1 MGPYGVQPPM
11 FPRGGFPNPNLIPFQ
26 PQMNVAPRI
35 VPLPVV
41 VAPSFQRDPI
51 IQQLTALGLEPVITN
66 VWVGK
71 ICPLVEDF
79 IIKKLLNACGVV
91 STWTRVEANGQ
102 LKTFGFCKYANAE
115 GALRSLRLLNGLSIG
130 TEQLHLKVDQ
140 NTTEYL
146 DEYEKKRKTYLE
158 TFENGENKGPILPIL
173 DIEAGDK
180 AAKEII
186 ETITE
191 QVTKALNEEEEGVG
205 VVSKEVRAF
214 REKQMKLEKERKEK
228 EEQEEKRKRQREEE
242 EKQQLKR
249 QQERE
254 DRELRDKERKWC
266 DYEKERARS
275 RKDYFEEIKERQ
287 IKRKQ
292 CLLLDDED
300 DKSHRKK
307 IKSRES
313 RKKRLREKEDDDHE
327 KAKEDHEMEL
337 IRREQEK
344 QEEEARRKKEEER
357 KRIQEMAEKT
367 KMDLERMKEEKLRM
381 ERLQQERILQER
393 QQADKMRVERQEQD
407 EKKKTAFSV
416 SLNQVGQLA
425 VRKQPSAT
433 ATSMFSAESDDSNES
448 NLKKKRKLMVLE
460 HEVGNHE
467 MREEQKTIL
476 DAKAKAQAVID
487 KIPTQKADLFKFP
500 IDWAIVDQYKIVE
513 DKMNGW
519 VKKKIVEYLGE
530 EEQSLI
536 NYICKK
542 LTEHTPPDLLL
553 ENLLQVLE
561 DEASDFVIRMWR
573 MLIYNIL
580 MITNDK

>member
-1 MGPYGVQPPM
+1 
-11 FPRGGFPNPNLIPFQ
+11 
-26 PQMNVAPRI
+26 
-35 VPLPVV
+35 
-41 VAPSFQRDPI
+41 
-51 IQQLTALGLEPVITN
+51 
-66 VWVGK
+66 
-71 ICPLVEDF
+71 
-79 IIKKLLNACGVV
+79 
-91 STWTRVEANGQ
+91 VEANGQ

-146 DEYEKKRKTYLE
+146 DEYEKKRKTYIDSLGD
-158 TFENGENKGPILPIL
+158 GENKLPIIPLL
-173 DIEAGDK
+173 DTEAGDK
-180 AAKEII
+180 TAKEII
-186 ETITE
+186 ETIS
-191 QVTKALNEEEEGVG
+191 VKITKAINEEEEGVG

-214 REKQMKLEKERKEK
+214 REKQMKVEKEKKER
-228 EEQEEKRKRQREEE
+228 EEQEEKRKRQKEEE
-242 EKQQLKR
+242 EKHQQKR

-254 DRELRDKERKWC
+254 ERDLRDKERKWC
-266 DYEKERARS
+266 DYEKDRARS

-307 IKSRES
+307 IKSKES

-327 KAKEDHEMEL
+327 KAKEDHEYEL

-344 QEEEARRKKEEER
+344 QDEEVRRKKEEER

-393 QQADKMRVERQEQD
+393 QQAEKLRSEMQERE

-425 VRKQPSAT
+425 IRKTVSNVAT
-433 ATSMFSAESDDSNES
+433 TMFSAEADDSNES

-467 MREEQKTIL
+467 IREEQKTIL

-500 IDWAIVDQYKIVE
+500 IDWAVVDQYKIVE

-542 LTEHTPPDLLL
+542 LGEHTPPDQLL
-553 ENLLQVLE
+553 ESLLQVLE

>member
-1 MGPYGVQPPM
+1 MHPPHMNPMGFRGPPMQPPMMFRGGPPMGPYGVQQPM
-11 FPRGGFPNPNLIPFQ
+11 FPRGGFPNPNQIPFQ
-26 PQMNVAPRI
+26 AQINVAPRV

-41 VAPSFQRDPI
+41 VAPIHHHIDPT
-51 IQQLTALGLEPVITN
+51 IQQLTTIGLEPVVTN

-146 DEYEKKRKTYLE
+146 ETYEKKRKTYLE
-158 TFENGENKGPILPIL
+158 SLENGENKVPILPIL

-186 ETITE
+186 ETVTE
-191 QVTKALNEEEEGVG
+191 QVTKALNEEVEGVG

-242 EKQQLKR
+242 EKQQQKR

-254 DRELRDKERKWC
+254 ERELRDKERKWC

-313 RKKRLREKEDDDHE
+313 RKKRLREKEDDEHE

-337 IRREQEK
+337 LRREQER
-344 QEEEARRKKEEER
+344 QEEEVKRRKEEER

-367 KMDLERMKEEKLRM
+367 KMDLVRMKEEKLRM
-381 ERLQQERILQER
+381 ERLQQERLLQER
-393 QQADKMRVERQEQD
+393 QQAEKMRVERQEQE

-425 VRKQPSAT
+425 VRKQAVSNA

-487 KIPTQKADLFKFP
+487 KIPTQKAELFKFQ
-500 IDWAIVDQYKIVE
+500 IDWAIVDQIPCQF
-513 DKMNGW
+513 G
-519 VKKKIVEYLGE
+519 
-530 EEQSLI
+530 
-536 NYICKK
+536 
-542 LTEHTPPDLLL
+542 H
-553 ENLLQVLE
+553 
-561 DEASDFVIRMWR
+561 R
-573 MLIYNIL
+573 
-580 MITNDK
+580 

>member
-1 MGPYGVQPPM
+1 MVPYGGPIQPPM
-11 FPRGGFPNPNLIPFQ
+11 FPRGGFPIPNQMPFQ
-26 PQMNVAPRI
+26 IQMNRVVPPPVIAAPI
-35 VPLPVV
+35 HHMDQT
-41 VAPSFQRDPI
+41 A
-51 IQQLTALGLEPVITN
+51 QQLISLGLEPVATN

-79 IIKKLLNACGVV
+79 IVKQLLSACGLVT
-91 STWTRVEANGQ
+91 SWTRVEANGQ

-115 GALRSLRLLNGLSIG
+115 GALRSLRLLNGLSVG

-146 DEYEKKRKTYLE
+146 DGYEKKRKNYIDSLGD
-158 TFENGENKGPILPIL
+158 GENKLAIIPLL

-180 AAKEII
+180 TAR
-186 ETITE
+186 ETIE
-191 QVTKALNEEEEGVG
+191 SISAKITKAINEEEEGVG
-205 VVSKEVRAF
+205 VVSKEIRAF
-214 REKQMKLEKERKEK
+214 RERQMKLEKEKKEK
-228 EEQEEKRKRQREEE
+228 EEQEERRKRQKEEE
-242 EKQQLKR
+242 EKQQQKR

-254 DRELRDKERKWC
+254 ERDLRDKERKWC

-307 IKSRES
+307 IKSKES
-313 RKKRLREKEDDDHE
+313 RKKRQREREDDDHE
-327 KAKEDHEMEL
+327 KAKEDHEYEL
-337 IRREQEK
+337 VRREQEK
-344 QEEEARRKKEEER
+344 QEEEAKHKKEEER

-367 KMDLERMKEEKLRM
+367 KMDLERMKEEKIRM
-381 ERLQQERILQER
+381 ERLQQERAMQER
-393 QQADKMRVERQEQD
+393 QQAEKLKAEMQERE
-407 EKKKTAFSV
+407 EKKKAAFSA

-425 VRKQPSAT
+425 RKAVPNAAT
-433 ATSMFSAESDDSNES
+433 TMFSAEADDSNES

-467 MREEQKTIL
+467 IREEQKTIL

-542 LTEHTPPDLLL
+542 LNEHTPPDQLL
-553 ENLLQVLE
+553 ESLLQVLE